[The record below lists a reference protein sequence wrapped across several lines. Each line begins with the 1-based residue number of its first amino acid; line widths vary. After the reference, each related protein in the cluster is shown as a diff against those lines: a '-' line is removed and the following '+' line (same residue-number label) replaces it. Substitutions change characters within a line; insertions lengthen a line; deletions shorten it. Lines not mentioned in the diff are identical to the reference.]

1 MINSKL
7 VMEALEKNQLDLQIM
22 LQQTKE
28 LRDHVV
34 CYGISHLN
42 QEDKD
47 VEFDQLAKSAEQL
60 AALSKKINIRSSS
73 VKNIFIEKKESIM

>member
-1 MINSKL
+1 
-7 VMEALEKNQLDLQIM
+7 MEALEKNQLDLQIM

-42 QEDKD
+42 QNDKD
-47 VEFDQLAKSAEQL
+47 EEFDQLAKSTEQL
-60 AALSKKINIRSSS
+60 AALSKKINQRTCSI
-73 VKNIFIEKKESIM
+73 KNIFTEKQESIM